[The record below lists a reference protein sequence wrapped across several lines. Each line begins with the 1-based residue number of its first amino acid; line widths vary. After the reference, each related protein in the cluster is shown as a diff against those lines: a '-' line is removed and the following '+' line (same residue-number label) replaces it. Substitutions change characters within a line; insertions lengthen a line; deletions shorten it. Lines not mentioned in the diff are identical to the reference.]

1 MEDMMVTYK
10 KVDGIALVTF
20 NRPEALNALNTAVNR
35 RLFEVLTEVE
45 NDEDIRVIVLT
56 GAGEKAF
63 VAGADIKEMSTL
75 DPLGAKEFAL
85 VSKRALDKIWN
96 MDLPVIAAI
105 NGFCLGGGLEYAMC
119 CDIRIASDD
128 AKFGLPEITLG
139 ILPGGGGTQRLPR
152 LIGFGKAKELCLT
165 GSVFGAAEAL
175 RLGLVN
181 HVYPKER
188 MLDET
193 MNLAGRIARHSRASV
208 SLIKSSMN
216 KGFETDLDTASC
228 FELNCFALCFST
240 AEQKERMKSFIEK
253 KKG

>member
-1 MEDMMVTYK
+1 MVTYK

-75 DPLGAKEFAL
+75 DPLDAKEFAL

-165 GSVFGAAEAL
+165 GSVFGAVEAL

-188 MLDET
+188 MLDEA
-193 MNLAGRIARHSRASV
+193 MNLAGRI
-208 SLIKSSMN
+208 
-216 KGFETDLDTASC
+216 
-228 FELNCFALCFST
+228 
-240 AEQKERMKSFIEK
+240 
-253 KKG
+253 